1 MSCPDNNRY
10 CDGSDLL
17 HGAWCLDPHSVKAPS
32 NVIQFPTPIV
42 NRDPGDES
50 DYPDAA

>member
-1 MSCPDNNRY
+1 MRNTTDCIACDGTMNCEFCPPLPDN
-10 CDGSDLL
+10 
-17 HGAWCLDPHSVKAPS
+17 
-32 NVIQFPTPIV
+32 VIRFPTPIV